1 MTYYEK
7 SVVDEALVPWA
18 KLPGRLKESNRRQ
31 ADNIV
36 KMLNAGGYKI
46 NPLRDW
52 DASELEISPQEE
64 VETMARIEHE
74 RWYREHIQ
82 DGWVYGLEKDADKK
96 TNPDLV
102 EWDDLPE
109 EEKEKNR
116 RFVRGLP
123 RSLARAGF
131 QIERY

>member
-1 MTYYEK
+1 
-7 SVVDEALVPWA
+7 
-18 KLPGRLKESNRRQ
+18 
-31 ADNIV
+31 
-36 KMLNAGGYKI
+36 
-46 NPLRDW
+46 
-52 DASELEISPQEE
+52 
-64 VETMARIEHE
+64 MARIEHE
-74 RWYREHIQ
+74 RWCQGRIQ

-123 RSLARAGF
+123 RSLAQVGF
-131 QIERY
+131 EIER